1 VRRTTFTVLR
11 PARAEAV
18 LSFRTWV
25 EDFRRVRSRRRY
37 EVSNGDGMPALIAVT
52 DWVFVDVGTG
62 RPRRVPREMEQ
73 RFVAGAASGAARP
86 PWRAPAPPAN
96 PGRSSYRVRW
106 ADLDALG
113 HMNNAAYLDVLV
125 QATLDVLAGL
135 DWPVERLV
143 VDGAVPLVAGGDV
156 EYLDEVRHDER
167 LETFTWFAPADH
179 GLDVHQRA
187 VRLADGRAVVQA
199 TTAWRWADAV
209 SDVLAEPPPE
219 VHSALRPLLAA

>member
-1 VRRTTFTVLR
+1 
-11 PARAEAV
+11 V

-25 EDFRRVRSRRRY
+25 EDFRRVRSRRCY
-37 EVSNGDGMPALIAVT
+37 EVSNGDGMPALTAVT

-125 QATLDVLAGL
+125 QATLDVLGGL
-135 DWPVERLV
+135 GWPVERLA
-143 VDGAVPLVAGGDV
+143 VDGAVPLVTGGDV
-156 EYLDEVRHDER
+156 EYLDEVRHDDR

-179 GLDVHQRA
+179 GLDVHQRT

-199 TTAWRWADAV
+199 TTAWRWADAL
-209 SDVLAEPPPE
+209 SDALAEPPPG